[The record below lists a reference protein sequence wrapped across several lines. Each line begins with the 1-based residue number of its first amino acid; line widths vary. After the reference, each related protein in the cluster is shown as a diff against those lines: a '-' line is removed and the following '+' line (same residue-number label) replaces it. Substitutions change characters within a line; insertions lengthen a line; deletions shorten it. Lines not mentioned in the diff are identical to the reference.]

1 MAYVLGVRVSGK
13 GIAVSTTTVPRRRQL
28 VSLADAAKLLDVS
41 VRTLR
46 RRIADGTLPAYRVG
60 RLLKVNPDDLER
72 IVRPIP
78 TVGSGA
84 A

>member
-1 MAYVLGVRVSGK
+1 MTAL
-13 GIAVSTTTVPRRRQL
+13 TTTRRRL
-28 VSLADAAKLLDVS
+28 ISLAAAAEMLDIS

-72 IVRPIP
+72 IARPIP